1 LIKLTRSNITRLT
14 ELFPLVSDA
23 GSFDTEQCKPD
34 LNCGYISTYMSKAV
48 CTDAYMYQSRVLFLA
63 TAVGMQY
70 GLDNS

>member
-1 LIKLTRSNITRLT
+1 M
-14 ELFPLVSDA
+14 SDA